1 MCLYTTRACT
11 YWIPVYISRQWFLSP
26 KAQRPKARPTPA
38 QSLGQLLLRLP
49 NTFCPR
55 QPDTNNFNY
64 NNYLPPNSLLYPLGI
79 SPSVSQFLASN
90 PSWDMDGVDSMGGL
104 RGLYQDLSGIT
115 ESSIVNIDRLCVEL
129 ETHLN
134 DFRTL
139 LEKPSKNDNSRK
151 SVLTGEATLST
162 LSSFVFM

>member
-1 MCLYTTRACT
+1 
-11 YWIPVYISRQWFLSP
+11 
-26 KAQRPKARPTPA
+26 
-38 QSLGQLLLRLP
+38 
-49 NTFCPR
+49 
-55 QPDTNNFNY
+55 
-64 NNYLPPNSLLYPLGI
+64 
-79 SPSVSQFLASN
+79 
-90 PSWDMDGVDSMGGL
+90 MDGVDSLGGL

-115 ESSIVNIDRLCVEL
+115 ESSIVNIERLCVEL

-162 LSSFVFM
+162 LSGFAIMQ